1 MNQQKQVSLI
11 TKEQWAAIEKEM
23 SGGWVSIR
31 FRYKGHE
38 IGVSRERKSESTT
51 VLTVYIDGVIKGA
64 WACSPDKK
72 PDDMPEF
79 LPQVWSTKT
88 QSLYSPKKIAELE
101 KSIGKRKAKQYFPN
115 LHAKVQIYMPYFSKA
130 SVLCRQFKKLE
141 GLELTHAYFLNKPEP
156 EPS

>member
-1 MNQQKQVSLI
+1 MNQQKPVSLI

-23 SGGWVSIR
+23 SGGWVSIK
-31 FRYKGHE
+31 FSYKGHE
-38 IGVSRERKSESTT
+38 ISVSRERKNESTT
-51 VLTVYIDGVIKGA
+51 VLTVYIDGVIKGG
-64 WACSPDKK
+64 WACLIDKK

-88 QSLYSPKKIAELE
+88 ISLYSPKKIAELE
-101 KSIGKRKAKQYFPN
+101 KSVGKRMAKKYVPN
-115 LHAKVQIYMPYFSKA
+115 LHAKTQMYLPYFSKA

-141 GLELTHAYFLNKPEP
+141 GLELTHASFLNKPEP

>member
-1 MNQQKQVSLI
+1 MSQQKPVSLI

-23 SGGWVSIR
+23 AAGWVSIR
-31 FRYKGHE
+31 FSYKGHE

-51 VLTVYIDGVIKGA
+51 VLVVYIDGVIKGG
-64 WACSPDKK
+64 WACRTDNK

-88 QSLYSPKKIAELE
+88 ISLYSPKKIAELE
-101 KSIGKRKAKQYFPN
+101 KSVGKRRAKQYFPN
-115 LHAKVQIYMPYFSKA
+115 LHAKTQIYMPYFSKA

-141 GLELTHAYFLNKPEP
+141 GLELTHALFLKTPET
-156 EPS
+156 EPG